1 MWKIPGNHLADVGDH
16 SEDIWKS
23 VFKHVGVVLQTLWNH
38 VEDIW
43 ESLGGHL
50 GNIWRASG
58 FIPTDMP
65 PDYRGA
71 VRVSR
76 RGAAQHWYVIGYM
89 THSISR

>member
-1 MWKIPGNHLADVGDH
+1 MWRTSKNNVEDTWESLGGRRGSLTRHL
-16 SEDIWKS
+16 E

-58 FIPTDMP
+58 FPPT
-65 PDYRGA
+65 RRRITA
-71 VRVSR
+71 VQCEFPGEVL
-76 RGAAQHWYVIGYM
+76 
-89 THSISR
+89 HSTGLS